1 MDKENKNEHEEKQEE
16 VDKENEN
23 INKNEENAQESK
35 SENNKENEL
44 NEQISKLKDELA
56 DVKDRHT
63 RLIAEFDNLKKR
75 SAKEREGLYNSII
88 GDIISSLL
96 PVIDNLEKAIEADS
110 KDEEYKK
117 GIELVLKQFKDV
129 LTANGVKEIEAV
141 GQPFDPELHEAV
153 SMIQDE
159 NLGEKIV
166 AQEYRKG
173 YMIGNKVI
181 RHSMVVVAN

>member
-1 MDKENKNEHEEKQEE
+1 MDKEKKNENKEKEEI
-16 VDKENEN
+16 KEQTEKKNDV
-23 INKNEENAQESK
+23 KNEREA
-35 SENNKENEL
+35 NKEKEL
-44 NEQISKLKDELA
+44 NEQISKLKDELE

-88 GDIISSLL
+88 GDIMSSLL
-96 PVIDNLEKAIEADS
+96 PVIDNLEKATEAES

-129 LTANGVKEIEAV
+129 LNANGVKEIEAV

-159 NLGEKIV
+159 NFGEKVV

>member
-1 MDKENKNEHEEKQEE
+1 MDKENQKEEVKETVEKNENKVKTSNEE
-16 VDKENEN
+16 VE
-23 INKNEENAQESK
+23 
-35 SENNKENEL
+35 
-44 NEQISKLKDELA
+44 KLKEELA
-56 DVKDRHT
+56 EVKDRHT

-75 SAKEREGLYNSII
+75 SAKEREGLYNSIL
-88 GDIISSLL
+88 GDIIEKLL
-96 PVIDNLEKAIEADS
+96 PVIDNLEKAAESES

-129 LTANGVKEIEAV
+129 LVANGVKEIEAV
-141 GQPFDPELHEAV
+141 GKPFDPELHDAV

-159 NLGEKIV
+159 TLGEKIV

-181 RHSMVVVAN
+181 RHSMVIVAN

>member
-1 MDKENKNEHEEKQEE
+1 VKMAKVENEEKLQEE
-16 VDKENEN
+16 TTSGV
-23 INKNEENAQESK
+23 EEL
-35 SENNKENEL
+35 NNKEKEL
-44 NEQISKLKDELA
+44 NEKLSKVKDELE
-56 DVKDRHT
+56 DIKDRHT

-75 SAKEREGLYNSII
+75 SAKEREGLYNSIMS
-88 GDIISSLL
+88 DVISSFL
-96 PVIDNLEKAIEADS
+96 PVIDNLEKAAEAES

-129 LTANGVKEIEAV
+129 LSANGVKEIEAV

-166 AQEYRKG
+166 ASEYRKG
-173 YMIGNKVI
+173 YKIGNKVI

>member
-1 MDKENKNEHEEKQEE
+1 MDKEKKNENKEKEEI
-16 VDKENEN
+16 KEQPEKKNDV
-23 INKNEENAQESK
+23 KNEREA
-35 SENNKENEL
+35 NKEKEL
-44 NEQISKLKDELA
+44 NEQISKLKDELE

-88 GDIISSLL
+88 GDIMSSLL
-96 PVIDNLEKAIEADS
+96 PVSDNLEKATEAES

-129 LTANGVKEIEAV
+129 LNANGVKEIEAV

-159 NLGEKIV
+159 NFGEKVV